1 MSGSIFDV
9 LVEYD
14 NKLADLGY
22 QIEKDYYTSPSASI
36 VYARQFAEKLIA
48 KVCEIE
54 EQKYLLS
61 LGQYGQYERIKILYK
76 DGILEDKIF
85 NDFND
90 IRIIG
95 NKAVHEGTHNDMEYA
110 ARIHKEIYEI
120 MKWYIECYGDAT
132 MEVPLYQ
139 PPVVP
144 MVKEG
149 LSEAEVKRLLKEQLN
164 ELLNT
169 KESSEINTRE
179 KNKEVHKEFSLD
191 KEKDKSNSKKELE
204 ENIVNIEMIEYNY
217 SKMKGSYLLNEL
229 SRLSSQSK
237 EGVESHK
244 GLNYFK
250 KYLHVKRSIQTE
262 LVDMIEDVNN
272 SEGSQLVLL
281 CGSVGDGKSHLLA
294 YLNEEHKQLL
304 DDFYVHN
311 DATESHDPN
320 LTELET
326 LDNVLCSFRDENI
339 DNSNQKII
347 LAINLGVLNNFLGT
361 DFAKEKYSKFNEFI
375 NKSDIFN
382 QALIS
387 SSHKDEHFKLVSF
400 GDYNIYELTENGAE
414 SFYIEELL
422 KRIVEK
428 TDNNPFYQAY
438 LKDKSEGITSSFII
452 NYELLS
458 KKGVTKK
465 ISDLLVSSIVK
476 DKKILG
482 TRELLNFIYELMVPA
497 IIEEDSVSIINIL
510 KEIDNLLPNLIFN
523 CGTRGELLRIISKN
537 DPIKIRH
544 KDLDKLLIQLNIVID
559 IMPVLKEYFDEDIC
573 TMLEDMFKDIKNLND
588 LSNGEKEKVIETII
602 RLLAIAGNKEINYI
616 FEDEA
621 YNSFIKYL
629 FYFNKGEASEY
640 LPIFEEVKEA
650 IYKWNGFPKDKYVF
664 LNKNLSN
671 FKVAEEIDFNPHYAG
686 SCPKNNKKNL
696 ERFKSNISL
705 GYETSSTKDVEIL
718 ELDYQLYK
726 KIVEI
731 NKGYCASKNDKEEAV
746 IFVEFIEKLLAYG
759 NMDEELLIEY
769 KKDNKKFTLKYKD
782 GFGGE
787 EFSFEGLGE

>member
-54 EQKYLLS
+54 EQKYLVS
-61 LGQYGQYERIKILYK
+61 LGQYERIKILYK

-95 NKAVHEGTHNDMEYA
+95 NKAVHEGTHNDMEYS
-110 ARIHKEIYEI
+110 ARIHKEVYEI

-139 PPVVP
+139 TPVVP
-144 MVKEG
+144 MGKKG
-149 LSEAEVKRLLKEQLN
+149 LDEAEVKRLLKEQLN

-169 KESSEINTRE
+169 KESSEISTKE
-179 KNKEVHKEFSLD
+179 KNREVYEEFSLD
-191 KEKDKSNSKKELE
+191 KEKDESDSKKELE
-204 ENIVNIEMIEYNY
+204 ENIVNTEMIEYNY
-217 SKMKGSYLLNEL
+217 LKNKGSYLLNEL

-262 LVDMIEDVNN
+262 LVDMIEDANN
-272 SEGSQLVLL
+272 SEGAQLVLL

-304 DDFYVHN
+304 DGFYIHN

-339 DNSNQKII
+339 YNSNEKIV
-347 LAINLGVLNNFLGT
+347 LAINLGVLNNFLET
-361 DFAKEKYSKFNEFI
+361 DFAKEKYSKFNEFV
-375 NKSDIFN
+375 NKSNIFN
-382 QALIS
+382 QTLIS

-458 KKGVTKK
+458 KDGVTKK
-465 ISDLLVSSIVK
+465 ISDLLVSAIVK

-497 IIEEDSVSIINIL
+497 VVEDDRVSIIDIL
-510 KEIDNLLPNLIFN
+510 KEVDNLLPNLIFN
-523 CGTRGELLRIISKN
+523 CGVRGELLRIISKN

-544 KDLDKLLIQLNIVID
+544 KDIDKLLIQLNIVED
-559 IMPVLKEYFDEDIC
+559 IIPVLKQYFNEDIC
-573 TMLEDMFKDIKNLND
+573 IILEEMFKDITNLNE
-588 LSNGEKEKVIETII
+588 LSHGDKEKIIETII
-602 RLLAIAGNKEINYI
+602 RLLALAGNKEISYV
-616 FEDEA
+616 FEDQA
-621 YNSFIKYL
+621 YKEFMKYL
-629 FYFNKGEASEY
+629 YYFNKGEASGY
-640 LPIFEEVKEA
+640 LAIFKEVKDA
-650 IYKWNGFPKDKYVF
+650 IYKWNGSPKDKYVF
-664 LNKNLSN
+664 LNKNLYD
-671 FKVAEEIDFNPHYAG
+671 FKVAEEIDFNPHHAG
-686 SCPKNNKKNL
+686 SCPKNNKNTL

-705 GYETSSTKDVEIL
+705 GYETSFNKGIEVL

-731 NKGYCASKNDKEEAV
+731 NKGYCASKNDKEESV
-746 IFVEFIEKLLAYG
+746 IFLEFIEKLLSYG
-759 NMDEELLIEY
+759 NMEEELLIEY
-769 KKDNKKFTLKYKD
+769 KKDNKKFILKYKD

-787 EFSFEGLGE
+787 EFSFEGLSE

>member
-1 MSGSIFDV
+1 MSGSIFEV

-14 NKLADLGY
+14 KKLADLGY

-54 EQKYLLS
+54 GQEYLIS
-61 LGQYGQYERIKILYK
+61 LGQYERIKILYK
-76 DGILEDKIF
+76 DGILEDKVF

-132 MEVPLYQ
+132 MEVPPYQ

-149 LSEAEVKRLLKEQLN
+149 LSEVEVKVLLKEQLN
-164 ELLNT
+164 ELLN
-169 KESSEINTRE
+169 KKE
-179 KNKEVHKEFSLD
+179 KNKDIYEDVALD
-191 KEKDKSNSKKELE
+191 NIEDEANLEREPE
-204 ENIVNIEMIEYNY
+204 ENIVDTGIIEYNY
-217 SKMKGSYLLNEL
+217 SKKKGSYLLNEL

-244 GLNYFK
+244 GLNAFK

-262 LVDMIEDVNN
+262 LVDMIEEANN

-294 YLNEEHKQLL
+294 YLNEEHKELL
-304 DDFYVHN
+304 EGFYIHN

-339 DNSNQKII
+339 DNSNKKII
-347 LAINLGVLNNFLGT
+347 LAINLGVLNNFLET
-361 DFAKEKYSKFNEFI
+361 DFVKEKYSKFNEFI
-375 NKSDIFN
+375 NKSNIFN
-382 QALIS
+382 QELIS
-387 SSHKDEHFKLVSF
+387 SNHKEEHFKLVSF
-400 GDYNIYELTENGAE
+400 GDYNIYELTENGTE

-438 LKDKSEGITSSFII
+438 LKDKNEGITSSFII
-452 NYELLS
+452 NYEILS
-458 KKGVTKK
+458 KGGVTKK

-497 IIEEDSVSIINIL
+497 VVEEDSVSILNIL

-523 CGTRGELLRIISKN
+523 GGIRGELLRIISKN

-544 KDLDKLLIQLNIVID
+544 EKLDKLLIKLNIVVD
-559 IMPVLKEYFDEDIC
+559 IIPVLKEYFDEEIC
-573 TMLEDMFKDIKNLND
+573 IILEDIFKDITNLND
-588 LSNGEKEKVIETII
+588 LSHCEKEKVVETII
-602 RLLAIAGNKEINYI
+602 RFLALSGNKDINYI

-621 YNSFIKYL
+621 YKSFMKYL
-629 FYFNKGEASEY
+629 YYFNKGEASEY

-650 IYKWNGFPKDKYVF
+650 IYRWNGSPKDKYVF

-671 FKVAEEIDFNPHYAG
+671 FKVAEEIDFNPHHAG
-686 SCPKNNKKNL
+686 SCPKSSEKTL

-705 GYETSSTKDVEIL
+705 GYETSFTKGIEVL

-759 NMDEELLIEY
+759 NMEEELLIEY
-769 KKDNKKFTLKYKD
+769 KKDSRKFTLKYKD

-787 EFSFEGLGE
+787 EFSFEGLSE

>member
-1 MSGSIFDV
+1 MSGSIFEV

-14 NKLADLGY
+14 KKLADLGY
-22 QIEKDYYTSPSASI
+22 QIEKDYYTSPSASV

-48 KVCEIE
+48 KVCEFE
-54 EQKYLLS
+54 GQEYLIS
-61 LGQYGQYERIKILYK
+61 LGQYERIKILYK
-76 DGILEDKIF
+76 DGILEDKVF

-132 MEVPLYQ
+132 MEVPSYQ

-149 LSEAEVKRLLKEQLN
+149 LSEAEVKVLLKEQLN
-164 ELLNT
+164 ELLN
-169 KESSEINTRE
+169 KKE
-179 KNKEVHKEFSLD
+179 KNKEIYEDETDL
-191 KEKDKSNSKKELE
+191 EREPE
-204 ENIVNIEMIEYNY
+204 ENIVDTGINEYNY
-217 SKMKGSYLLNEL
+217 SKKKGSYLLNEL

-244 GLNYFK
+244 GLNVFK
-250 KYLHVKRSIQTE
+250 KYLHVERSIQTE
-262 LVDMIEDVNN
+262 LVDMIEEANN

-294 YLNEEHKQLL
+294 YLNEEHKELL
-304 DDFYVHN
+304 EGFYIHN
-311 DATESHDPN
+311 DATESHDPK

-339 DNSNQKII
+339 DNSNKKMI
-347 LAINLGVLNNFLGT
+347 LAINLGVLNNFLDT
-361 DFAKEKYSKFNEFI
+361 DFVKEKYRKFNEFI
-375 NKSDIFN
+375 NKSNIFN
-382 QALIS
+382 QEVIS
-387 SSHKDEHFKLVSF
+387 SNHKAEYFKLVSF
-400 GDYNIYELTENGAE
+400 GDYNIYELTENGTE

-438 LKDKSEGITSSFII
+438 LKDKNEGITSSFII
-452 NYELLS
+452 NYEILS
-458 KKGVTKK
+458 KDGVIKR

-497 IIEEDSVSIINIL
+497 VIEEASVSILNIL

-523 CGTRGELLRIISKN
+523 GGIRGELLRIISKN

-544 KDLDKLLIQLNIVID
+544 KKLDKLLIELNIVVD
-559 IMPVLKEYFDEDIC
+559 IIPVLKEYFDEDIC
-573 TMLEDMFKDIKNLND
+573 IILEDIFKDITNLND
-588 LSNGEKEKVIETII
+588 LSYGEKEKVIETII
-602 RLLAIAGNKEINYI
+602 RLLALAGNKEINYI

-621 YNSFIKYL
+621 YKSFMRYL
-629 FYFNKGEASEY
+629 YYFNKGEASEY

-650 IYKWNGFPKDKYVF
+650 IYRWNGSPKDKYIF

-671 FKVAEEIDFNPHYAG
+671 FKVAEEIDFNPHHAG
-686 SCPKNNKKNL
+686 SCPKSNEKIL

-705 GYETSSTKDVEIL
+705 GYEASFTKGIEVL

-759 NMDEELLIEY
+759 NMEEELLIEY
-769 KKDNKKFTLKYKD
+769 KKNSRKFTLKYKD

-787 EFSFEGLGE
+787 EFSFEGLSE

>member
-1 MSGSIFDV
+1 MRGSIFDA

-14 NKLADLGY
+14 KKLADLGY

-36 VYARQFAEKLIA
+36 VYSRQFAEKLIA

-54 EQKYLLS
+54 EQEYLIS
-61 LGQYGQYERIKILYK
+61 LGQYERIKILYK
-76 DGILEDKIF
+76 DGILEDKVF

-132 MEVPLYQ
+132 MEVPVYQ
-139 PPVVP
+139 LPAVP

-149 LSEAEVKRLLKEQLN
+149 LSEAEVKVLLKEQLN
-164 ELLNT
+164 ELLNA
-169 KESSEINTRE
+169 KESDEINE
-179 KNKEVHKEFSLD
+179 KENNKDIHEEVALDNVEYEYNLEKEP
-191 KEKDKSNSKKELE
+191 E
-204 ENIVNIEMIEYNY
+204 ENIVDTEIIEYNY
-217 SKMKGSYLLNEL
+217 SKKKGSYLLNEL

-244 GLNYFK
+244 GLNIFK

-262 LVDMIEDVNN
+262 LVDMIEEANN

-294 YLNEEHKQLL
+294 YLNEEYKELL
-304 DDFYVHN
+304 EGFYIHN

-347 LAINLGVLNNFLGT
+347 LAINLGVLNNFLET
-361 DFAKEKYSKFNEFI
+361 NLAKEKYSKLNEFI
-375 NKSDIFN
+375 NKSNIFN
-382 QALIS
+382 QELIS
-387 SSHKDEHFKLVSF
+387 SSHKEEHFKLVSF
-400 GDYNIYELTENGAE
+400 GDYNIYELTENGTE

-438 LKDKSEGITSSFII
+438 LKDKNEGITSSFII

-458 KKGVTKK
+458 KEGVTKK

-476 DKKILG
+476 NKKILG

-497 IIEEDSVSIINIL
+497 VVENDSVSILNIL

-523 CGTRGELLRIISKN
+523 GGIRGELLRIISKS

-544 KDLDKLLIQLNIVID
+544 KKLDKLLIQLNIVVD
-559 IMPVLKEYFDEDIC
+559 IIPVLKEYFDEDIC
-573 TMLEDMFKDIKNLND
+573 IMLEDIFKDITNLND
-588 LSNGEKEKVIETII
+588 LSHSEKEKVIETII
-602 RLLAIAGNKEINYI
+602 RLLALAGNKEINYI

-621 YNSFIKYL
+621 YKSFMKYL
-629 FYFNKGEASEY
+629 YYFNKGEASEY

-650 IYKWNGFPKDKYVF
+650 IYKWNGSPKDKYVF

-671 FKVAEEIDFNPHYAG
+671 FRVAEEIDFNPHHAG
-686 SCPKNNKKNL
+686 SCPKNDEKTL

-705 GYETSSTKDVEIL
+705 GYETSFTKGVEVL

-759 NMDEELLIEY
+759 NMEEELLIEY
-769 KKDNKKFTLKYKD
+769 KNDNRKFTLKYKD

-787 EFSFEGLGE
+787 EFSFEGLSE

>member
-1 MSGSIFDV
+1 MSGSIFDA
-9 LVEYD
+9 LLECD
-14 NKLADLGY
+14 KNLAELGY
-22 QIEKDYYTSPSASI
+22 QIEKDFFTSPGSAI
-36 VYARQFAEKLIA
+36 MHARQFAEKLLE

-54 EQKYLLS
+54 GQVYLIPLS
-61 LGQYGQYERIKILYK
+61 QYERMKILYK
-76 DGILEDKIF
+76 DGILEDKVF

-95 NKAVHEGTHNDMEYA
+95 NKAIHEGTHNDMEYA

-132 MEVPLYQ
+132 MEVPVYQ
-139 PPVVP
+139 PPAVP

-149 LSEAEVKRLLKEQLN
+149 LSEAEVRVLLKEQLN
-164 ELLNT
+164 ELLNA
-169 KESSEINTRE
+169 KESDEINE
-179 KNKEVHKEFSLD
+179 KENNKDIHEEVALDNVEDEYNLEKEP
-191 KEKDKSNSKKELE
+191 E
-204 ENIVNIEMIEYNY
+204 ENIVDTEIIEYNY
-217 SKMKGSYLLNEL
+217 SKKKGSYLLNEL
-229 SRLSSQSK
+229 SRFSSQSK

-244 GLNYFK
+244 GLNTFK

-262 LVDMIEDVNN
+262 LVDMIEEANN

-294 YLNEEHKQLL
+294 YLNEEHKELL
-304 DDFYVHN
+304 EGFYIHN

-347 LAINLGVLNNFLGT
+347 LAINLGVLNNFLET

-375 NKSDIFN
+375 NKSNIFN
-382 QALIS
+382 QELIS
-387 SSHKDEHFKLVSF
+387 SSHKEEHFKLVSF
-400 GDYNIYELTENGAE
+400 GDYNIYELTENGTE

-438 LKDKSEGITSSFII
+438 LKDKNEGITSSFII

-458 KKGVTKK
+458 KEGVIKK

-497 IIEEDSVSIINIL
+497 VVEKDSVSILNIL

-523 CGTRGELLRIISKN
+523 GGIRGELLRIISKS

-544 KDLDKLLIQLNIVID
+544 KKLDKLLIQLNIVVD
-559 IMPVLKEYFDEDIC
+559 IIPVLKEYFDEDIC
-573 TMLEDMFKDIKNLND
+573 IMLEDIFKDITNLND
-588 LSNGEKEKVIETII
+588 LSHGEKEKVIETII
-602 RLLAIAGNKEINYI
+602 RLLALAGNKEINYI

-621 YNSFIKYL
+621 YKSFMKYL
-629 FYFNKGEASEY
+629 YYFNKGEASEY

-650 IYKWNGFPKDKYVF
+650 IYKWNGSPKDKYVF

-671 FKVAEEIDFNPHYAG
+671 FRVAEEIDFNPHHAG
-686 SCPKNNKKNL
+686 SCPKNNEKTL

-705 GYETSSTKDVEIL
+705 GYATSFTKGVEVL

-731 NKGYCASKNDKEEAV
+731 NKGYCTSKNDKEEAV
-746 IFVEFIEKLLAYG
+746 IFVEFIEKLLGYG
-759 NMDEELLIEY
+759 NMEEELLIEY
-769 KKDNKKFTLKYKD
+769 KNDSRKFTLKYKD

-787 EFSFEGLGE
+787 EFSFEGLSE